1 MKKILGV
8 LLAACFM
15 FLPLVASAASKD
27 KIDLSKYKTLNLT
40 ETLNEE
46 EIEVKYS
53 EQKENDKQ
61 VVVYMFRGKGCGYCR
76 AFLEFLNDNT
86 NELGDKYRL
95 VSFESWYDD
104 ANSELLTTIST
115 YLGQAAQGVPYIILG
130 DQVFPGYASNYDD
143 AIKSAIT
150 TLYDQEEKF
159 DVFEAYNA
167 DIDAENKAANAGSN
181 KIIVWNFVFIF
192 VATVVIILVIK
203 SVESNI
209 IGEINDGRINKTD
222 YQRKEVIQ
230 FENEDGEPIK
240 KPVVKKT
247 NNKKRRK

>member
-15 FLPLVASAASKD
+15 FLPLVANAASKD

-53 EQKENDKQ
+53 AQKETDDQ
-61 VVVYMFRGKGCGYCR
+61 VIVYMFRGKGCGYCR
-76 AFLEFLNDNT
+76 AFLEFLNGKTD
-86 NELGDKYRL
+86 EIGSKYKL

-115 YLGQAAQGVPYIILG
+115 YLGQAAQGVPYIIIG

-143 AIKSAIT
+143 AIISAIT
-150 TLYDQEEKF
+150 TLYDQEERF

-167 DIDAENKAANAGSN
+167 DIEAENKAANAGSN
-181 KIIVWNFVFIF
+181 KVILWNLVFTI

-203 SVESNI
+203 NVESNI
-209 IGEINDGRINKTD
+209 IGEINDGRFNKND
-222 YQRKEVIQ
+222 YKRKEVIQ
-230 FENEDGEPIK
+230 FEDEDGEPIK
-240 KPVVKKT
+240 KPVAKKT